1 MRFVYYSDSLKAVEI
16 WKRYLRLDNSKI
28 VDTFGGLLKST
39 LECTHCGHCS
49 TTFEPFWDLSLPIPD
64 SMSHPGKLLLS
75 HCIDLF
81 TKEEFLDGDEMPVNA
96 LILYLFPEHKNNLLF
111 ILFTFAIFLYLF
123 WVYTV
128 NSWLT
133 IVMGGWVFT
142 VNWNYG

>member
-1 MRFVYYSDSLKAVEI
+1 MFYCFISFFFNRLQYVYYSDSLKAVEI

-64 SMSHPGKLLLS
+64 SLSHPGKLLLS

-96 LILYLFPEHKNNLLF
+96 LTIYLSFQHENNLLV
-111 ILFTFAIFLYLF
+111 ILFIFAIFNYSFKYL
-123 WVYTV
+123 
-128 NSWLT
+128 
-133 IVMGGWVFT
+133 
-142 VNWNYG
+142 NY